1 MTRDEVI
8 TLLVEEALKDFPGND
23 QESKYRRMKLHIA
36 ASARKAR
43 KSGKDFRAY
52 VYGAMR
58 NRGWKPKREREDN

>member
-1 MTRDEVI
+1 MTREELLNV
-8 TLLVEEALKDFPGND
+8 LVEEALKDFPGND
-23 QESKYRRMKLHIA
+23 RESKYKRMKLHIM
-36 ASARKAR
+36 ASARKGR